1 MAIRSAVHSSLL
13 AGACALLLAFAAP
26 VSAQDRMDKPVRILV
41 GFAPG
46 GTADL
51 IARVVA
57 DKLKDTIGQPVVV
70 ENRPGA
76 AGRIAADAVKAAA
89 PDGSTI
95 MVMPIG
101 PMAVVPH
108 TLKAIPFDPVKD
120 FTAIGLGATFQFALA
135 AGPGSGAKTWAEF
148 AAWAKANPA
157 KASYATSAAGSLPHF
172 VGVLLSR
179 DIGVDMVHVA
189 YKGSGAYMNDLI
201 GGQVPSA
208 IDTVA
213 DLSEQHRAG
222 KHSHSRD
229 DGRDARAGDARRAD
243 VQRARAQERR
253 RVRLVRLLRAGQHA
267 EGGDRHAEPRNQQ
280 GADVTRRRRAADEA
294 RHGSR
299 DEHARGVRADRRFRL
314 REMGPDRE
322 GVGLHRRL
330 ELRHRSR
337 APSVASQH
345 GATPRAAG
353 LHTQAPGNPSE

>member
-1 MAIRSAVHSSLL
+1 MVTRATTFTSLL
-13 AGACALLLAFAAP
+13 AGTCVGLLAFAAP
-26 VSAQDRMDKPVRILV
+26 VAAQDRMDKPVRILV

-57 DKLKDTIGQPVVV
+57 DKLKDTIGQPVIV

-108 TLKAIPFDPVKD
+108 TLKAMPFDPVKD

-135 AGPGSGAKTWAEF
+135 AGPGSGAKTWNEF

-189 YKGSGAYMNDLI
+189 YKGSAAYINDLI

-213 DLSEQHRAG
+213 DLSELHRAG
-222 KHSHSRD
+222 RIRILATT
-229 DGRDARAGDARRAD
+229 GAARAPAMPDIPTFAELG
-243 VQRARAQERR
+243 
-253 RVRLVRLLRAGQHA
+253 LR
-267 EGGDRHAEPRNQQ
+267 N
-280 GADVTRRRRAADEA
+280 V
-294 RHGSR
+294 
-299 DEHARGVRADRRFRL
+299 
-314 REMGPDRE
+314 
-322 GVGLHRRL
+322 
-330 ELRHRSR
+330 
-337 APSVASQH
+337 VAS
-345 GATPRAAG
+345 GWFGFFAPANTPKAVIDTLNRGINKALSAPDVVERLTKLGMDPATSTPEEFARIVASDFAKWG
-353 LHTQAPGNPSE
+353 PIVKASGFSAD

>member
-1 MAIRSAVHSSLL
+1 MAIRPAVHSSLL
-13 AGACALLLAFAAP
+13 AGACALLLALAAP
-26 VSAQDRMDKPVRILV
+26 LLAQDRMDKPVRILV

-70 ENRPGA
+70 DNRPGA

-89 PDGSTI
+89 PDGATI

-108 TLKAIPFDPVKD
+108 TLKAMPFDPVKD

-148 AAWAKANPA
+148 VAWAKANPA

-172 VGVLLSR
+172 IGVLLSR

-189 YKGSGAYMNDLI
+189 YKGSAAYVNDLL

-213 DLSEQHRAG
+213 DLSEHHRG
-222 KHSHSRD
+222 
-229 DGRDARAGDARRAD
+229 GRIRILATTGAARA
-243 VQRARAQERR
+243 
-253 RVRLVRLLRAGQHA
+253 
-267 EGGDRHAEPRNQQ
+267 P
-280 GADVTRRRRAADEA
+280 
-294 RHGSR
+294 
-299 DEHARGVRADRRFRL
+299 
-314 REMGPDRE
+314 
-322 GVGLHRRL
+322 
-330 ELRHRSR
+330 
-337 APSVASQH
+337 
-345 GATPRAAG
+345 ATPDVPTFSELG
-353 LHTQAPGNPSE
+353 LKNVVATGWFGFFAPANTPKAVIDTLNRGINKALTSPDVVERLTKLGMDPTTSTPEEFAKIVATDFAKWGPVVKASGFTAD

>member
-1 MAIRSAVHSSLL
+1 MLSIGASA
-13 AGACALLLAFAAP
+13 LLAFAAP
-26 VSAQDRMDKPVRILV
+26 VQAQDRMDKPVRIVV

-70 ENRPGA
+70 DNRPGA
-76 AGRIAADAVKAAA
+76 AGRIAADAVKAAV

-101 PMAVVPH
+101 PMTVVPH
-108 TLKAIPFDPVKD
+108 TLKQIPYDPVKD

-135 AGPGSGAKTWAEF
+135 AGPGSGAKTWGEF
-148 AAWAKANPA
+148 VAWAKANPN

-179 DIGVDMVHVA
+179 DIGIDMVHVP
-189 YKGSGAYMNDLI
+189 YKGSGAYMNDLM

-222 KHSHSRD
+222 KIRILATT
-229 DGRDARAGDARRAD
+229 GAARAPATPD
-243 VQRARAQERR
+243 VPTFTE
-253 RVRLVRLLRAGQHA
+253 LGLR
-267 EGGDRHAEPRNQQ
+267 N
-280 GADVTRRRRAADEA
+280 
-294 RHGSR
+294 
-299 DEHARGVRADRRFRL
+299 
-314 REMGPDRE
+314 M
-322 GVGLHRRL
+322 
-330 ELRHRSR
+330 
-337 APSVASQH
+337 VAS
-345 GATPRAAG
+345 GWFGFFAPPNTPKAVIDTLNRGINKALTSPDVVERLTKLGMDPATSTPDEFAKIVASDYAKWG
-353 LHTQAPGNPSE
+353 PIVKASGFTAD

>member
-1 MAIRSAVHSSLL
+1 MAIRSAVSSSLFI
-13 AGACALLLAFAAP
+13 GACALLAFAAP
-26 VSAQDRMDKPVRILV
+26 VAAQDRMEKPVRILV

-57 DKLKDTIGQPVVV
+57 DKLKDTIGQPVIV
-70 ENRPGA
+70 ENKPGA
-76 AGRIAADAVKAAA
+76 AGRITADAVKAAA

-108 TLKAIPFDPVKD
+108 TLKQLPFDPVKD

-135 AGPGSGAKTWAEF
+135 AGPGSGAKTWGEF
-148 AAWAKANPA
+148 VAWAKANPA

-172 VGVLLSR
+172 VGVLLSK
-179 DIGVDMVHVA
+179 DIGIDMVHVA

-222 KHSHSRD
+222 KIRILATT
-229 DGRDARAGDARRAD
+229 GAARAPATPE
-243 VQRARAQERR
+243 VPTFTE
-253 RVRLVRLLRAGQHA
+253 L
-267 EGGDRHAEPRNQQ
+267 
-280 GADVTRRRRAADEA
+280 
-294 RHGSR
+294 
-299 DEHARGVRADRRFRL
+299 
-314 REMGPDRE
+314 
-322 GVGLHRRL
+322 GLKNM
-330 ELRHRSR
+330 
-337 APSVASQH
+337 VAS
-345 GATPRAAG
+345 GWFGFFAPANTPKAVIDTLNRGINKALTSPDVVERLTKLGMDPATSTPDEFAKIVASDYAKWG
-353 LHTQAPGNPSE
+353 PIVKASGFTAD

>member
-1 MAIRSAVHSSLL
+1 MATRSALHSSLF
-13 AGACALLLAFAAP
+13 AGACALLLAIAAP
-26 VSAQDRMDKPVRILV
+26 AFAQDKMDKPVRIIV

-51 IARVVA
+51 IARVVG
-57 DKLKDTIGQPVVV
+57 DKLKDTIGQPVIV

-76 AGRIAADAVKAAA
+76 AGRIAADAVKTAA

-108 TLKAIPFDPVKD
+108 TLKSIPFDPIKD
-120 FTAIGLGATFQFALA
+120 FTAVGLGATFQFAFA
-135 AGPGSGAKTWAEF
+135 AGPGSPAKTWAEF
-148 AAWAKANPA
+148 ATWAKANPA

-213 DLSEQHRAG
+213 DLSQ
-222 KHSHSRD
+222 ST
-229 DGRDARAGDARRAD
+229 
-243 VQRARAQERR
+243 
-253 RVRLVRLLRAGQHA
+253 
-267 EGGDRHAEPRNQQ
+267 
-280 GADVTRRRRAADEA
+280 GA
-294 RHGSR
+294 
-299 DEHARGVRADRRFRL
+299 
-314 REMGPDRE
+314 
-322 GVGLHRRL
+322 
-330 ELRHRSR
+330 
-337 APSVASQH
+337 
-345 GATPRAAG
+345 
-353 LHTQAPGNPSE
+353 

>member
-1 MAIRSAVHSSLL
+1 MSIRSTVKSSLY
-13 AGACALLLAFAAP
+13 AGTCALLLAFAA
-26 VSAQDRMDKPVRILV
+26 SLCAQDRMDKPVRILV

-57 DKLKDTIGQPVVV
+57 DKLKDTVGQPVVV

-108 TLKAIPFDPVKD
+108 TLKAIPYDPVKD

-135 AGPGSGAKTWAEF
+135 AGPGSGAKTWGEF
-148 AAWAKANPA
+148 VAWAKANPT

-179 DIGVDMVHVA
+179 DIGIDMVHVG

-213 DLSEQHRAG
+213 DLSEQHRG
-222 KHSHSRD
+222 
-229 DGRDARAGDARRAD
+229 GRIRILATTGAARAPATPD
-243 VQRARAQERR
+243 VPTFSELGSRTSWRPAGSASSH
-253 RVRLVRLLRAGQHA
+253 LR
-267 EGGDRHAEPRNQQ
+267 
-280 GADVTRRRRAADEA
+280 TRRRR
-294 RHGSR
+294 
-299 DEHARGVRADRRFRL
+299 
-314 REMGPDRE
+314 
-322 GVGLHRRL
+322 
-330 ELRHRSR
+330 
-337 APSVASQH
+337 
-345 GATPRAAG
+345 
-353 LHTQAPGNPSE
+353 

>member
-1 MAIRSAVHSSLL
+1 MAIRSAVTSTLFI
-13 AGACALLLAFAAP
+13 GVCALLAFAAP
-26 VSAQDRMDKPVRILV
+26 VAAQDRMDKPVRIIV

-57 DKLKDTIGQPVVV
+57 DKLKDTVGQPVIVD
-70 ENRPGA
+70 NRPGA
-76 AGRIAADAVKAAA
+76 AGRIAADLVKGAA

-108 TLKAIPFDPVKD
+108 TLKQIPYDPVKD

-135 AGPGSGAKTWAEF
+135 AGPGSGAKTWGEF
-148 AAWAKANPA
+148 VAWAKANPN

-179 DIGVDMVHVA
+179 DIGIEMVHVA
-189 YKGSGAYMNDLI
+189 YKGSGAYMNDLM

-222 KHSHSRD
+222 KIRILATM
-229 DGRDARAGDARRAD
+229 GTARAPATPD
-243 VQRARAQERR
+243 VPTFSE
-253 RVRLVRLLRAGQHA
+253 L
-267 EGGDRHAEPRNQQ
+267 
-280 GADVTRRRRAADEA
+280 
-294 RHGSR
+294 
-299 DEHARGVRADRRFRL
+299 
-314 REMGPDRE
+314 
-322 GVGLHRRL
+322 GLKNM
-330 ELRHRSR
+330 
-337 APSVASQH
+337 VAS
-345 GATPRAAG
+345 GWFGFFAPPNTPKAVIDTLNRGINKALASPDVVERLTKLGMDPATSTPDEFAKIVASDYAKWG
-353 LHTQAPGNPSE
+353 PIVKASGFTAD

>member
-1 MAIRSAVHSSLL
+1 MAIRSAVSSSLFI
-13 AGACALLLAFAAP
+13 GACALLAFAAP
-26 VSAQDRMDKPVRILV
+26 ASAQDRMDKPVRILV

-57 DKLKDTIGQPVVV
+57 DKLKDTIGQPVIV
-70 ENRPGA
+70 ENKPGA
-76 AGRIAADAVKAAA
+76 AGRITADAVKAAP

-108 TLKAIPFDPVKD
+108 TLKQIPFDPVKD

-135 AGPGSGAKTWAEF
+135 AGPGSGAKTWGEF
-148 AAWAKANPA
+148 VAWAKANPT

-179 DIGVDMVHVA
+179 DIGIDMVHVA

-222 KHSHSRD
+222 KIRILATT
-229 DGRDARAGDARRAD
+229 GAARAPATPD
-243 VQRARAQERR
+243 VPTFSE
-253 RVRLVRLLRAGQHA
+253 L
-267 EGGDRHAEPRNQQ
+267 
-280 GADVTRRRRAADEA
+280 
-294 RHGSR
+294 
-299 DEHARGVRADRRFRL
+299 
-314 REMGPDRE
+314 
-322 GVGLHRRL
+322 GLKNM
-330 ELRHRSR
+330 
-337 APSVASQH
+337 VAS
-345 GATPRAAG
+345 GWFGFFAPANTPKAVIDTLNRGINKALTSPDVVERLTKLGMDPATSTPDEFAKIVATDYAKWG
-353 LHTQAPGNPSE
+353 PIVKASGFTAD

>member
-1 MAIRSAVHSSLL
+1 MAIRSAMMSMLSI
-13 AGACALLLAFAAP
+13 GACALLAFAAP
-26 VSAQDRMDKPVRILV
+26 VGAQDRMDKPVRIVV

-57 DKLKDTIGQPVVV
+57 DKLKDTIGQAVVV
-70 ENRPGA
+70 DNRPGA
-76 AGRIAADAVKAAA
+76 AGRIAADMVRAAA
-89 PDGSTI
+89 PDGATI

-108 TLKAIPFDPVKD
+108 TLKQIPYDPVKD

-135 AGPGSGAKTWAEF
+135 AGPGSGAKTWGEF
-148 AAWAKANPA
+148 VTWAKANPT

-179 DIGVDMVHVA
+179 DIGVDMVHVP

-222 KHSHSRD
+222 KVRILATT
-229 DGRDARAGDARRAD
+229 GAARAPAMPD
-243 VQRARAQERR
+243 VPTFTE
-253 RVRLVRLLRAGQHA
+253 L
-267 EGGDRHAEPRNQQ
+267 
-280 GADVTRRRRAADEA
+280 
-294 RHGSR
+294 
-299 DEHARGVRADRRFRL
+299 
-314 REMGPDRE
+314 
-322 GVGLHRRL
+322 GLKNM
-330 ELRHRSR
+330 
-337 APSVASQH
+337 VAS
-345 GATPRAAG
+345 GWFGFFAPPSTPKAVIDTLNRGINKALTSPDVVERLTKLGMDPATSTPDEFAKIVASDYAKWG
-353 LHTQAPGNPSE
+353 PIVKASGFTAD

>member
-1 MAIRSAVHSSLL
+1 MAIRSAMHSSLF
-13 AGACALLLAFAAP
+13 AGVCGLLLALAAP
-26 VSAQDRMDKPVRILV
+26 AWAQDRMDKPVRILV

-70 ENRPGA
+70 ENKPGA
-76 AGRIAADAVKAAA
+76 AGRITADLVKGAP

-108 TLKAIPFDPVKD
+108 TLKQLPFDPVKD

-135 AGPGSGAKTWAEF
+135 AGPGSGAKTWGEF
-148 AAWAKANPA
+148 VAWAKANPT

-179 DIGVDMVHVA
+179 DIGIDMVHVA
-189 YKGSGAYMNDLI
+189 YKGSGAYMNDLM

-222 KHSHSRD
+222 RIRILATT
-229 DGRDARAGDARRAD
+229 GAARAPATPD
-243 VQRARAQERR
+243 VPTFTE
-253 RVRLVRLLRAGQHA
+253 L
-267 EGGDRHAEPRNQQ
+267 
-280 GADVTRRRRAADEA
+280 
-294 RHGSR
+294 
-299 DEHARGVRADRRFRL
+299 
-314 REMGPDRE
+314 
-322 GVGLHRRL
+322 GLKNV
-330 ELRHRSR
+330 
-337 APSVASQH
+337 VAS
-345 GATPRAAG
+345 GWFGFFAPPNTPRSVIDTLNRGINKALSSPDVVERLTKLGMDPATSTPDEFAKIVASDYAKWG
-353 LHTQAPGNPSE
+353 PIVKASGFTAD